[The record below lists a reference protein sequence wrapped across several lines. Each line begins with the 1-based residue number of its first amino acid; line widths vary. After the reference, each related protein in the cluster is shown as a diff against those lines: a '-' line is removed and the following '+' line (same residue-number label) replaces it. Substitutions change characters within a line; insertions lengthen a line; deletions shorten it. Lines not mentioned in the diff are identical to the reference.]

1 MRAHCPLT
9 SASGD
14 GKLPFSLAVCFGNVL
29 LSVVVVVAIDMV
41 VVVIVVVYTAD
52 SLIYYD
58 SFEFYVRIAQ
68 QGIIWLLLLLLRFK
82 CIDIDTL
89 LGCASKPREIML
101 FSTSLL
107 CCALSASVPLVL
119 LV

>member
-14 GKLPFSLAVCFGNVL
+14 GKLPFPLAVCFGNVL
-29 LSVVVVVAIDMV
+29 LSVV